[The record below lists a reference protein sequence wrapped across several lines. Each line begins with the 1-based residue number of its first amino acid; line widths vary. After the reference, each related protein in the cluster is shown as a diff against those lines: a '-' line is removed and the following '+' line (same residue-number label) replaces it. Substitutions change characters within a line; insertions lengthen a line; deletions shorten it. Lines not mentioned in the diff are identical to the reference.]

1 MPETARERVSGIVS
15 LEQFKVDKSL
25 KHSLPF
31 PGLKS
36 LLSSAIVLSF
46 LNKKKK
52 VIALINVL
60 SRGGRAYILSQG
72 GLNGFLTPR
81 YDTLSSLLF
90 SELSLTEQVE
100 IDIDIVDDWR
110 LNDSQGMKELADGLS
125 NQEGIES
132 KMSFLKE
139 QYPKVYL

>member
-1 MPETARERVSGIVS
+1 MLEKARERVEGIVS
-15 LEQFKVDKSL
+15 LKQFRVDKSL
-25 KHSLPF
+25 KDSLPF

-36 LLSSAIVLSF
+36 RLCSAIVLSY

-81 YDTLSSLLF
+81 YDNLSSLLF
-90 SELSLTEQVE
+90 SELQLTQQVKINIIE
-100 IDIDIVDDWR
+100 GSR
-110 LNDSQGMKELADGLS
+110 L
-125 NQEGIES
+125 
-132 KMSFLKE
+132 
-139 QYPKVYL
+139 